1 MADPE
6 LSISHTSF
14 PLLLTQSCEVESV
27 IKEVSARGMLSN
39 LLRATWYQS
48 ASVHSPFEEGALL
61 SRGMA
66 HPEESLHVPS

>member
-14 PLLLTQSCEVESV
+14 PPLTQSCEVESV
-27 IKEVSARGMLSN
+27 IKEVSARGRLSN